1 MKMMKRNAF
10 LIVVIILSALHSG
23 GLQSQIAVRSLDCG
37 KCVIEFDNPSS
48 ETKTVELY
56 YKSAD
61 DTLVFLEDFSR
72 FPHAQNGGMICNS
85 MIPLRLP
92 DSYTL
97 YSACRA
103 KRVYSPNG
111 DTCFFNTDG
120 EFFTPLLDLSAY
132 KDTLRLSFSLKTEA
146 SYACTFF
153 VHTVDE
159 SGNETLIKQI
169 TMPKNSTYAFDS
181 LIQTSQ
187 NLFSLKFST
196 TSFVAMDNLSLSSY
210 PLTTTLCQSM
220 TTDAD
225 SCVFNDLLPNTK
237 YYCTVAE
244 TQDTISFTSPQV
256 LELGDITDLSPFAA
270 SISADMCA
278 NLSNPR
284 YVLRT
289 LSDENTVYATE
300 LFFSQVAS
308 TNTYNRAIEIYNGT
322 GRDICLQ
329 PYVFVVDLHTG
340 TGNYSST
347 KTLTFTDK
355 DTIKSDSCIV
365 IMQGLHAMTENAK
378 GVFYVNPSI
387 FGQSVI
393 DGNDPFA
400 LIKGNDTLDIF
411 GNFAENV
418 NNTQGW
424 MYENIRTAK
433 TVLKRQ
439 SWVSKG
445 VKSNPQI
452 GFPTLETQ
460 WQQLGNLSNTL
471 AENFADF
478 GSHTMDGALSGMILD
493 SVVVNLESVD
503 AELELNNLQS
513 HTTYEIYL
521 LAETLGQT
529 IRSNAL
535 RFKTGKQTRRL
546 ESGNWF
552 DEHWSDGCPDSIDEA
567 VVYNPQTL
575 IIPEQTEAR
584 CYRLIIKD
592 TADADKVSFYANGT
606 LTCEDG
612 VYVEMNLK
620 KNEQD
625 SVSYLLFGFPVNV
638 NQSNS
643 DSLFA
648 VLNSQ
653 SAIQIMEYPQQSAE
667 NSFSQSYILK
677 LRDNVLLSFK
687 GSLNSEQSYSLIS
700 ENSQGLFSQNQTL
713 LSYNPYPFAVSV
725 NQLLREGVS
734 VPQVLNERTGVFV
747 PLETSDSL
755 KAFEGFLVERNLEN
769 ANLIITSTPLSPIP
783 NAESE
788 YLKLCLEDGEK
799 SDNVLLRFN
808 ADLSEGYD
816 ILQDCHKFSIDDNAV
831 RIAYN
836 EESEIYS
843 LKNLPAFEDSISLEF
858 ELNFPALGVYT
869 LKLKDEFAQSCI
881 AKRLIDKES
890 GVLLFDFAQDSVYA
904 FQSSQGSR
912 QFVLKLYKTLSSLPQ
927 TEKGSGVSLS
937 QNGDVLRVLTEDK
950 VRKIVLSDVQGRNLK
965 TIYSN
970 KEIILPNKG
979 IFFLN
984 VETDKHVSDFK
995 VVNVR

>member
-1 MKMMKRNAF
+1 MKGIGRVGF
-10 LIVVIILSALHSG
+10 LVALVVLLNFHSG
-23 GLQSQIAVRSLDCG
+23 GLYSQIAVRSLDCES
-37 KCVIEFDNPSS
+37 CVIEFDNPSS
-48 ETKTVELY
+48 ETKTVELLT
-56 YKSAD
+56 KSAD
-61 DTLVFLEDFSR
+61 DTLVFAEDFSR

-97 YSACRA
+97 HSACRA

-132 KDTLRLSFSLKTEA
+132 KDTLRLSFSLKTEIN
-146 SYACTFF
+146 YACVFS
-153 VHTVDE
+153 VHSVDE
-159 SGNETLIKQI
+159 SGNATLIKQI
-169 TMPKNSTYAFDS
+169 AMPKNSTYTFDS
-181 LIQTSQ
+181 LIVFSQ
-187 NLFSLKFST
+187 DEVSLKFST
-196 TSFVAMDNLSLSSY
+196 TSFVAMDDLMISSY

-237 YYCTVAE
+237 YYCTISG
-244 TQDTISFTSPQV
+244 TQDTISFTSSQA
-256 LELGDITDLSPFAA
+256 LKLGNIVDLSPFTA
-270 SISADMCA
+270 SFTADMCD

-284 YVLRT
+284 YVLKT
-289 LSDENTVYATE
+289 LSDENTIYATD

-329 PYVFVVDLHTG
+329 PYSFVVDLHIG
-340 TGNYSST
+340 GGNYTST
-347 KTLTFTDK
+347 KVLSFTDK

-365 IMQGLHAMTENAK
+365 IMQGLHALNDNSN

-445 VKSNPQI
+445 VKSNPQT

-460 WQQLGNLSNTL
+460 WLQLGNLSNTL

-625 SVSYLLFGFPVNV
+625 SVSYLLFGFPVNE

-648 VLNSQ
+648 ILNSQ
-653 SAIQIMEYPQQSAE
+653 SAIEIMEYPQQNAE
-667 NSFSQSYILK
+667 NSFSQSYLLK
-677 LRDNVLLSFK
+677 LREDVLLSFK
-687 GSLNSEQSYSLIS
+687 GNLNSEQSYSLIS

-713 LSYNPYPFAVSV
+713 LSYNPYPFPVCV

-808 ADLSEGYD
+808 ADFSEGYD
-816 ILQDCHKFSIDDNAV
+816 ILRDCHKFSIDDNAV

-836 EESEIYS
+836 KESEMYS
-843 LKNLPAFEDSISLEF
+843 LKDLPAFEDSISFEF
-858 ELNFPALGVYT
+858 ELNIPTLGVYT

-881 AKRLIDKES
+881 AKRLIDKQS
-890 GVLLFDFAQDSVYA
+890 GVLLFDFAQDSIYT
-904 FQSSQGSR
+904 FQSSKTSKQL
-912 QFVLKLYKTLSSLPQ
+912 VLKLYKTLASLQ
-927 TEKGSGVSLS
+927 QVQDDSHIALS
-937 QNGDVLRVLTEDK
+937 QRGNVLK
-950 VRKIVLSDVQGRNLK
+950 VQSDEKIERIVLSDVQGRNLK

-984 VETDKHVSDFK
+984 VKTNKRTTDFK
-995 VVNVR
+995 VVNVH

>member
-23 GLQSQIAVRSLDCG
+23 GLYSQIAVRSLDCG

-132 KDTLRLSFSLKTEA
+132 KDTLRLSFFLKTEA
-146 SYACTFF
+146 SYACTFS
-153 VHTVDE
+153 VHMVDE

-169 TMPKNSTYAFDS
+169 TMPKNSTYTFDS

-210 PLTTTLCQSM
+210 PLTTTLSQSM

-237 YYCTVAE
+237 YYCTISG
-244 TQDTISFTSPQV
+244 TQDTISFTSSQA
-256 LELGDITDLSPFAA
+256 LKLGNIVDLSPFTAT
-270 SISADMCA
+270 ISADMCA

-289 LSDENTVYATE
+289 LSDENTIYATD

-329 PYVFVVDLHTG
+329 PYSLVVELHTG

-365 IMQGLHAMTENAK
+365 IMQGLHALNDNSN

-445 VKSNPQI
+445 VKSNPQT

-513 HTTYEIYL
+513 NTTYEIYL

-529 IRSNAL
+529 IRSNTL

-575 IIPEQTEAR
+575 IIPEQTEAK

-648 VLNSQ
+648 ILNSQ
-653 SAIQIMEYPQQSAE
+653 SAIEFMEYPQQSDE
-667 NSFSQSYILK
+667 TSFSQSYLLK
-677 LRDNVLLSFK
+677 LREDVLLSFK
-687 GSLNSEQSYSLIS
+687 GNPNSEQSYSLIS
-700 ENSQGLFSQNQTL
+700 DEAQGLFSQNQTL
-713 LSYNPYPFAVSV
+713 LSYNPYPFPVCV

-734 VPQVLNERTGVFV
+734 MPQALNARTGIFE
-747 PLETSDSL
+747 PLYANDTL
-755 KAFEGFLVERNLEN
+755 KAFEGFLVERNSGN
-769 ANLIITSTPLSPIP
+769 ANLIITSMPLTPVPLS
-783 NAESE
+783 ESE
-788 YLKLCLEDGEK
+788 YLRLCLEDGNL
-799 SDNVLLRFN
+799 SDEVVLKFD
-808 ADLSEGYD
+808 AVSSEAFDVSKDY
-816 ILQDCHKFSIDDNAV
+816 HKFSVDDNAA
-831 RIAYN
+831 RIACVSD
-836 EESEIYS
+836 SEKYS
-843 LKNLPAFEDSISLEF
+843 LKYLPAFEDSISLEF
-858 ELNFPALGVYT
+858 ELNFPALGVYS
-869 LKLKDEFAQSCI
+869 LGLKDEFEQACI
-881 AKRLIDKES
+881 AKRLIDKQS
-890 GVLLFDFAQDSVYA
+890 GEVLFDFAQDSVYA

-927 TEKGSGVSLS
+927 TEKDSGVSLS

-950 VRKIVLSDVQGRNLK
+950 VRKIVLSDVQGRILK

>member
-1 MKMMKRNAF
+1 MKMIKRNAF

-23 GLQSQIAVRSLDCG
+23 GLHSQIAVRSLDCG
-37 KCVIEFDNPSS
+37 KCVLEFDNPSS

-85 MIPLRLP
+85 GILLRLP

-97 YSACRA
+97 HSDCKAR
-103 KRVYSPNG
+103 RIYSPNG

-120 EFFTPLLDLSAY
+120 QFATPLLDLSGY
-132 KDTLRLSFSLKTEA
+132 SDTLRLSFKLKTEIN
-146 SYACTFF
+146 YACVFS
-153 VHTVDE
+153 VHSIDE
-159 SGNETLIKQI
+159 SGNENLVKQI
-169 TMPKNSTYAFDS
+169 SMPKNTSYTFDS
-181 LIQTSQ
+181 LIVFSQ
-187 NLFSLKFST
+187 GEVSFKFST
-196 TSFVAMDNLSLSSY
+196 TSFVAMDDLMISSY

-220 TTDAD
+220 MTDAD

-244 TQDTISFTSPQV
+244 TQDTISFRSPQV
-256 LELGDITDLSPFAA
+256 LELGDITELSPFAA
-270 SISADMCA
+270 SISANVCD
-278 NLSNPR
+278 NVENVR
-284 YVLRT
+284 YVLKT

-329 PYVFVVDLHTG
+329 PYSLVVDLHTG

-365 IMQGLHAMTENAK
+365 IMQGLHALTENTN

-445 VKSNPQI
+445 VKSNPQT

-478 GSHTMDGALSGMILD
+478 GMHEMDGALSGMILD

-592 TADADKVSFYANGT
+592 TAGADKVSFYANGT

-648 VLNSQ
+648 ILNSQ
-653 SAIQIMEYPQQSAE
+653 SAIEFMEYPQQSDE
-667 NSFSQSYILK
+667 TSFSQSYLLK
-677 LRDNVLLSFK
+677 LREDVLLSFK
-687 GSLNSEQSYSLIS
+687 GNPNSEQSYSLIS
-700 ENSQGLFSQNQTL
+700 DEAQGLFSQNQTL
-713 LSYNPYPFAVSV
+713 LSYNPYPFPVCV

-734 VPQVLNERTGVFV
+734 MPQTLNARTGIFE
-747 PLETSDSL
+747 PLYANDTL
-755 KAFEGFLVERNLEN
+755 KAFEGFLVERNFGN
-769 ANLIITSTPLSPIP
+769 ANLIITSMPLTPVPLS
-783 NAESE
+783 ESE
-788 YLKLCLEDGEK
+788 YFRLCLEDGNL
-799 SDNVLLRFN
+799 SDEVVLKFD
-808 ADLSEGYD
+808 AVSSEAFDVSKDY
-816 ILQDCHKFSIDDNAV
+816 HKFSVDDNAA
-831 RIAYN
+831 RIACVSD
-836 EESEIYS
+836 SEKYS
-843 LKNLPAFEDSISLEF
+843 LKYLPAFEDSISLEF

-881 AKRLIDKES
+881 AKRLIDKQS

-927 TEKGSGVSLS
+927 TEKDSGVSLS
-937 QNGDVLRVLTEDK
+937 QNGDVLRVLTADK
-950 VRKIVLSDVQGRNLK
+950 VRKIVLSDVQGRILK

>member
-1 MKMMKRNAF
+1 MKRIGRIGFLVAF
-10 LIVVIILSALHSG
+10 LVVSIFHSDM
-23 GLQSQIAVRSLDCG
+23 LYSQVAVRSLDCES
-37 KCVIEFDNPSS
+37 CVIEFDNPSS
-48 ETKTVELY
+48 ETKTVELLT
-56 YKSAD
+56 KSAD
-61 DTLVFLEDFSR
+61 DTLVFVEDFSN

-97 YSACRA
+97 HSACRA

-146 SYACTFF
+146 NYACTFS
-153 VHTVDE
+153 VHSVDE

-210 PLTTTLCQSM
+210 PLTTTLSQSM

-237 YYCTVAE
+237 YYCTISG
-244 TQDTISFTSPQV
+244 TQDTISFTSSQA
-256 LELGDITDLSPFAA
+256 LKLGNIVDLSPFTAT
-270 SISADMCA
+270 ISADMCA

-289 LSDENTVYATE
+289 LSDENTIYATD

-322 GRDICLQ
+322 GQDICLQ
-329 PYVFVVDLHTG
+329 PYSLVVDLHTG

-365 IMQGLHAMTENAK
+365 IIQGLHAMTENSN

-400 LIKGNDTLDIF
+400 LIKGNDTVDIF
-411 GNFAENV
+411 GNFTESV
-418 NNTQGW
+418 NNTQAW
-424 MYENIRTAK
+424 MYESIRTAK
-433 TVLKRQ
+433 TVLKRLP
-439 SWVSKG
+439 WVSKG

-503 AELELNNLQS
+503 TELELNNLQS

-529 IRSNAL
+529 IRSNTL
-535 RFKTGKQTRRL
+535 RFKTGKQTQRT
-546 ESGNWF
+546 ESGHWF
-552 DEHWSDGCPDSIDEA
+552 DENWTNGIPDSIDEA

-575 IIPEQTEAR
+575 IIPENSQAR
-584 CYRLIIKD
+584 CYRLLIKD
-592 TADADKVSFYANGT
+592 TAGSDKVSLYNNGI
-606 LTCEDG
+606 LTCKDG
-612 VYVEMNLK
+612 VYVEMNLQ
-620 KNEQD
+620 KNSQD
-625 SVSYLLFGFPVNV
+625 SVSYHLFGFPVYL
-638 NQSNS
+638 NS
-643 DSLFA
+643 ENRDSLFA

-653 SAIQIMEYPQQSAE
+653 SAIEIMEYPQQSAE
-667 NSFSQSYILK
+667 NSFSQSYVLK

-713 LSYNPYPFAVSV
+713 LSYNPYPFSVSV

-734 VPQVLNERTGVFV
+734 MPQVLNSRTGVFE
-747 PLETSDSL
+747 PLETNDSL

-769 ANLIITSTPLSPIP
+769 ANLIITSTSLSPVP
-783 NAESE
+783 NVESE

-799 SDNVLLRFN
+799 SDNVLLRF
-808 ADLSEGYD
+808 DGDFSEGYD
-816 ILQDCHKFSIDDNAV
+816 ILRDCHKFSVDDNAV

-836 EESEIYS
+836 KESEMYS

-858 ELNFPALGVYT
+858 ELNIPTLGVYS

-881 AKRLIDKES
+881 AKRLIDKQS
-890 GVLLFDFAQDSVYA
+890 GVLLFDFAQDSIYT
-904 FQSSQGSR
+904 FQSSKTSKQL
-912 QFVLKLYKTLSSLPQ
+912 VLKLYKTLASLQ
-927 TEKGSGVSLS
+927 EVQDDSHIALS
-937 QNGDVLRVLTEDK
+937 QRGNVLK
-950 VRKIVLSDVQGRNLK
+950 VQSGEKIERIVLSDVQGRNLK

-984 VETDKHVSDFK
+984 VKTNKRTADFK
-995 VVNVR
+995 VVNVY

>member
-1 MKMMKRNAF
+1 MMKRNAF
-10 LIVVIILSALHSG
+10 LIVVIILSTLHSG
-23 GLQSQIAVRSLDCG
+23 GLHSQIAVRSLDCG
-37 KCVIEFDNPSS
+37 KCVLEFDNPSS

-61 DTLVFLEDFSR
+61 DTLVFLEDFSN

-146 SYACTFF
+146 NYACTFS
-153 VHTVDE
+153 VHMVDE

-196 TSFVAMDNLSLSSY
+196 TSFVAMDDLMISSY

-270 SISADMCA
+270 SFTADMCD

-284 YVLRT
+284 YVLKT

-329 PYVFVVDLHTG
+329 PYSLVVDLHIG
-340 TGNYSST
+340 GGNYSST
-347 KTLTFTDK
+347 KVLSFNER

-365 IMQGLHAMTENAK
+365 IMQGLHALNDNSN
-378 GVFYVNPSI
+378 GVFYVNPFI

-400 LIKGNDTLDIF
+400 LIRGNDTLDIF

-445 VKSNPQI
+445 VKSNPQT

-513 HTTYEIYL
+513 NTTYEIYL

-529 IRSNAL
+529 IRSNTL

-567 VVYNPQTL
+567 MVYNPQTL

-648 VLNSQ
+648 ILNSQ
-653 SAIQIMEYPQQSAE
+653 SAIEFMEYPQQSDE
-667 NSFSQSYILK
+667 TSFSQSYILK

-687 GSLNSEQSYSLIS
+687 GSLNSEQSYSLIG

-713 LSYNPYPFAVSV
+713 LSYNPYPFSVSV

-734 VPQVLNERTGVFV
+734 MPQVLNSRTGVFE
-747 PLETSDSL
+747 PLETNDSL

-843 LKNLPAFEDSISLEF
+843 LKYLPAFEDSISLEF

-881 AKRLIDKES
+881 AKRLIDKQS
-890 GVLLFDFAQDSVYA
+890 GVLLFDFAQDSIYA

>member
-1 MKMMKRNAF
+1 MMKRNAF
-10 LIVVIILSALHSG
+10 LIFVIILSALHSG
-23 GLQSQIAVRSLDCG
+23 GLHSQIAVRSLDCG
-37 KCVIEFDNPSS
+37 KCVLEFDNPSS

-97 YSACRA
+97 YPACRA

-146 SYACTFF
+146 NYACTFF

-159 SGNETLIKQI
+159 SGNATLIKQI
-169 TMPKNSTYAFDS
+169 SMPKNSTYTFDS

-187 NLFSLKFST
+187 NLFSLRFST
-196 TSFVAMDNLSLSSY
+196 TSFVAMDDLMISSY
-210 PLTTTLCQSM
+210 PLTTTLSQSM

-237 YYCTVAE
+237 YYCTISG
-244 TQDTISFTSPQV
+244 TQDTISFTSSHA
-256 LELGDITDLSPFAA
+256 LKLGNIVDLSPFTAT
-270 SISADMCA
+270 ISADMCA

-289 LSDENTVYATE
+289 LSDENTIYATD

-365 IMQGLHAMTENAK
+365 IMQGLHAMTENTK

-433 TVLKRQ
+433 TVLKRLP
-439 SWVSKG
+439 WVSKG

-513 HTTYEIYL
+513 NTTYEIYL

-535 RFKTGKQTRRL
+535 RFKTGKQTQRL

-606 LTCEDG
+606 LTCKDG

-648 VLNSQ
+648 ILNSQ
-653 SAIQIMEYPQQSAE
+653 SAIEIMEYPQQSAE

-687 GSLNSEQSYSLIS
+687 GNLNSEQSYSLIS

-734 VPQVLNERTGVFV
+734 MPQTLNARTGVFV

-799 SDNVLLRFN
+799 SDNVLLKFN

-836 EESEIYS
+836 EESEMYS

-858 ELNFPALGVYT
+858 ELNIPTLGVYS

-881 AKRLIDKES
+881 AKRLIDKQS

-927 TEKGSGVSLS
+927 TEKDSGVSLS
-937 QNGDVLRVLTEDK
+937 QNGDVLKVLTADK
-950 VRKIVLSDVQGRNLK
+950 VRKIVLSDVQGRILK

>member
-10 LIVVIILSALHSG
+10 LIFVIILSALHSDM
-23 GLQSQIAVRSLDCG
+23 LHSQIAVRSLDCES
-37 KCVIEFDNPSS
+37 CVIEFDNPSS
-48 ETKTVELY
+48 ETKTVELLT
-56 YKSAD
+56 KSAD
-61 DTLVFLEDFSR
+61 DTLVLVEDFSN

-92 DSYTL
+92 DSYTQ
-97 YSACRA
+97 YPACRA

-146 SYACTFF
+146 NYACTFF

-159 SGNETLIKQI
+159 SGNATLIKQI
-169 TMPKNSTYAFDS
+169 AMPKNTSYIFDS
-181 LIQTSQ
+181 LIVFSQ
-187 NLFSLKFST
+187 DEVSLKFST
-196 TSFVAMDNLSLSSY
+196 TSFVAMDDLMISSY

-237 YYCTVAE
+237 YYCTISG
-244 TQDTISFTSPQV
+244 TQDTISFTSSQALKWGNIV
-256 LELGDITDLSPFAA
+256 DLSPFAA
-270 SISADMCA
+270 SISANVCD
-278 NLSNPR
+278 NLENVR
-284 YVLRT
+284 YVLKT
-289 LSDENTVYATE
+289 LSDENTIYATD

-329 PYVFVVDLHTG
+329 PYSLVVDLHTG

-445 VKSNPQI
+445 VKSNPQT

-460 WQQLGNLSNTL
+460 WLQLGNLSNTL

-503 AELELNNLQS
+503 AELELDNLQS
-513 HTTYEIYL
+513 NTTYEIYL
-521 LAETLGQT
+521 LAETVGQT

-552 DEHWSDGCPDSIDEA
+552 DEHWTNGIPDSIDEA

-648 VLNSQ
+648 ILNSQ
-653 SAIQIMEYPQQSAE
+653 SAIEFMEYPQQNAE

-687 GSLNSEQSYSLIS
+687 GNLNSEQSYSLIS

-713 LSYNPYPFAVSV
+713 LSYNPYPFSVSV

-734 VPQVLNERTGVFV
+734 MPQVLNARTGVFV

-858 ELNFPALGVYT
+858 ELNIPTLGVYT

-881 AKRLIDKES
+881 AKRLIDKQS
-890 GVLLFDFAQDSVYA
+890 GVLLFDFAQDSIYT
-904 FQSSQGSR
+904 FQSSKTSKQL
-912 QFVLKLYKTLSSLPQ
+912 VLKLYKTLASLQ
-927 TEKGSGVSLS
+927 EVQDDSHIALS
-937 QNGDVLRVLTEDK
+937 QRGNVLK
-950 VRKIVLSDVQGRNLK
+950 VQSAEKIERIVLSDVQGRNLK

-984 VETDKHVSDFK
+984 VKTNKRTTDFK
-995 VVNVR
+995 VVNVH